1 MRRPAGMLSSRMMES
16 CCANGGIGRAGSHV
30 APAIAMLLEVRVIQR
45 SMDQVRLAIERYA
58 DALEA
63 GRSLRAG
70 IRSVDAIAELTGGGV
85 TMAGVE
91 AIAEYLAECRA
102 IETGTA
108 AKAAF
113 KGPWQREI
121 CQHIA
126 NNTYSAI
133 QAPRRLGKTY
143 SVALWGTLY
152 VAAGYRVILALPTM
166 RAGSRLIFRQITDN
180 IGRLALAFPALTKRV
195 IDQPS
200 QGEVLWENAG
210 QTICLSSDKDANV
223 EGYGCEYLIIDEAH
237 RTMLERVAVFQ
248 PFTDDAVEQGIGRVT
263 LLGIGGGAK
272 TSALEGTK
280 YLHEE
285 SNEEGGVDLSTL
297 ATYQHLRYR
306 ADDMVHDFPQ
316 LKPRFDRA
324 KATMT
329 QQDYDEQYN
338 TEPGGEGTDKIFQT
352 AIPAEAEWNKTV
364 HGARYFAGI
373 DPGKRKDDSV
383 LVLLQVAPSAIAFD
397 QPRLAMNVVARI
409 RPPRGMPYTQQ
420 AEFYREQLELAKIPA
435 QNVTV
440 ETNGVGEGLADIM
453 AELMPGIN
461 YYWASEWFNNY
472 LTGQLQ
478 DAARHNTFGIPD
490 AALRREIGELYCT
503 RTARDDGTTRTEW
516 QHNDSFSAIRAALYG
531 VAA

>member
-1 MRRPAGMLSSRMMES
+1 MS
-16 CCANGGIGRAGSHV
+16 
-30 APAIAMLLEVRVIQR
+30 
-45 SMDQVRLAIERYA
+45 QVNLAIQRYA
-58 DALEA
+58 DALES
-63 GRSLRAG
+63 GKGLRAG
-70 IRSVDAIAELTGGGV
+70 IRSVDAIEELTGGGV
-85 TMAGVE
+85 TMLGVE
-91 AIAEYLAECRA
+91 RLAKYLAECRA
-102 IETGTA
+102 LETNTA
-108 AKAAF
+108 VKDAF

-121 CQHIA
+121 CQWIA
-126 NNTYSAI
+126 DNTYSAI

-166 RAGSRLIFRQITDN
+166 RAGARLIFRQITDN
-180 IGRLALAFPALTKRV
+180 IGRLALAFPALAKRV

-210 QTICLSSDKDANV
+210 QVICLSSDKDANI

-237 RTMLERVAVFQ
+237 RTALERVAVFQ

-263 LLGIGGGAK
+263 LLGIGGGAR

-280 YLHEE
+280 YLQLE
-285 SNEEGGVDLSTL
+285 SDEEGAIDLTTL
-297 ATYQHLRYR
+297 ASYQHLRYR
-306 ADDMVHDFPQ
+306 ADDMVKDFPQ

-338 TEPGGEGTDKIFQT
+338 TEPGGEGTDKIFQGG
-352 AIPAEAEWNKTV
+352 IPAQAPWNKVV

-383 LVLLQVAPSAIAFD
+383 LVLLEVAPSAIAFD
-397 QPRLAMNVVARI
+397 RPRMAMNVVARI
-409 RPPRGMPYTQQ
+409 RPPRNTPYTEQ
-420 AEFYREQLELAKIPA
+420 AKFYREQLELAGVPA
-435 QNVTV
+435 NHVSV

-453 AELMPGIN
+453 AETMPGIN
-461 YYWASEWFNNY
+461 YYWASEWYNNY

-490 AALRREIGELYCT
+490 MSVRREVEELYCT
-503 RTARDDGTTRTEW
+503 RVARPDGTTRTEW
-516 QHNDSFSAIRAALYG
+516 QHSDTFAAVRAAVYG
-531 VAA
+531 IAA